1 MESSYHSVS
10 KDRQDMNSMPEEQH
24 HPVFGALRR
33 PWNYLSW
40 NSHIT
45 VCFTP
50 PDSGWAD
57 LVLVSSA
64 FG

>member
-1 MESSYHSVS
+1 
-10 KDRQDMNSMPEEQH
+10 MNSMPEEQH